1 MKSFKDINQKETDLE
16 EKACWVGYKKVG
28 MKKKGDRMVPNC
40 VKEEVVNE
48 VYGKDWVYEEPTNE
62 NVGDMY
68 KGKLS
73 AAQLTNLKNLWK
85 NKRQSDVTPS
95 VKSYVKGLDQFTKM
109 DIKQANIKYLSNLI
123 DSVQKEE
130 VDFITPLKEQIEI
143 VEMNSV
149 VRKTD
154 LKEFN
159 SDQIERLAK
168 AYSMMKDRTISVD
181 NAKRLVKMM
190 DGVPVGSLNALR
202 KKKIPFLSGLA
213 MTRMIK
219 LKMPIKET
227 YTVQITKKDGSKMS
241 LGRYNTSAEAQRYVD
256 QYGSGAKIVKE
267 DLNKDDEK
275 TIKPI
280 IKQLQKSVTAHGAQ
294 AKQLKKDISDDKDL
308 EEADLSKSQVTK
320 VHKQADDL
328 PKKDFMKR
336 YGKDGDAVR
345 YATATN
351 MVKKKLG
358 IGEDNKLI
366 TKGELKMNESY
377 KLKLN
382 SAMEHY
388 KIASLAELKD
398 EDQKAFFSYVDGL
411 DEGLS
416 AGQKKL
422 PPALQK
428 AILAKQGK
436 KDDKKDEMHDMKK
449 DDKKEIKE
457 EDAYE
462 NDRYIIKNGKA
473 TLDNSNTP
481 DKKNHVYAD
490 GHKDAEKKAKEKGIK
505 EDEMKTEMMAGKMNA
520 MKEPMNAMKMNA
532 MKMPIRAMKKMEDLV
547 GGQKKLDKDK
557 DGDLDAKDFAA
568 LRKTKSE
575 AVKTGEADAEPKVK
589 ELNAM
594 VKSSHKPDHKGNP
607 IDDMNAGYMKSNV
620 KAPVTNKGG
629 ADMAVVK
636 DAPKMVAAMAK
647 ISNEK
652 KMMNM
657 KAMYGESRENAKRY
671 LDTKPGSVEEAV
683 LISRGLIEKKKS
695 ITEARYEIEGRVSY
709 KGVGPEDAFHMIINA
724 NSESDAEDKADD
736 ELRKARDRRKI
747 GPGGGGNIDYMEVE
761 GIEKTNK
768 SLSAPETYYPGN

>member
-1 MKSFKDINQKETDLE
+1 
-16 EKACWVGYKKVG
+16 
-28 MKKKGDRMVPNC
+28 
-40 VKEEVVNE
+40 
-48 VYGKDWVYEEPTNE
+48 
-62 NVGDMY
+62 
-68 KGKLS
+68 
-73 AAQLTNLKNLWK
+73 
-85 NKRQSDVTPS
+85 
-95 VKSYVKGLDQFTKM
+95 
-109 DIKQANIKYLSNLI
+109 
-123 DSVQKEE
+123 
-130 VDFITPLKEQIEI
+130 
-143 VEMNSV
+143 MNSV

-267 DLNKDDEK
+267 DLNKDDKK
-275 TIKPI
+275 TIEPI
-280 IKQLQKSVTAHGAQ
+280 IKQLQKSVTAHGKQ
-294 AKQLKKDISDDKDL
+294 AKQLKKDIKDEKDL

-436 KDDKKDEMHDMKK
+436 KDEMHDTKK

-457 EDAYE
+457 EDA
-462 NDRYIIKNGKA
+462 
-473 TLDNSNTP
+473 
-481 DKKNHVYAD
+481 
-490 GHKDAEKKAKEKGIK
+490 
-505 EDEMKTEMMAGKMNA
+505 
-520 MKEPMNAMKMNA
+520 
-532 MKMPIRAMKKMEDLV
+532 
-547 GGQKKLDKDK
+547 
-557 DGDLDAKDFAA
+557 
-568 LRKTKSE
+568 
-575 AVKTGEADAEPKVK
+575 
-589 ELNAM
+589 
-594 VKSSHKPDHKGNP
+594 
-607 IDDMNAGYMKSNV
+607 
-620 KAPVTNKGG
+620 
-629 ADMAVVK
+629 
-636 DAPKMVAAMAK
+636 
-647 ISNEK
+647 
-652 KMMNM
+652 
-657 KAMYGESRENAKRY
+657 
-671 LDTKPGSVEEAV
+671 
-683 LISRGLIEKKKS
+683 
-695 ITEARYEIEGRVSY
+695 
-709 KGVGPEDAFHMIINA
+709 
-724 NSESDAEDKADD
+724 
-736 ELRKARDRRKI
+736 
-747 GPGGGGNIDYMEVE
+747 
-761 GIEKTNK
+761 
-768 SLSAPETYYPGN
+768 

>member
-190 DGVPVGSLNALR
+190 DNVPVSSLNALR

-219 LKMPIKET
+219 LKMPITET
-227 YTVQITKKDGSKMS
+227 YTVQVTKKDGSKMS

-256 QYGSGAKIVKE
+256 QYGAGAKIVKE
-267 DLNKDDEK
+267 DLNKEEVAIVYTDKK
-275 TIKPI
+275 TRQVVSKKFKNDSEARKFIKQFDGAAGQINFKPSSMLNKEDLDKKDVATIEPI

-366 TKGELKMNESY
+366 NKGELKMNESY

-398 EDQKAFFSYVDGL
+398 EDQK
-411 DEGLS
+411 
-416 AGQKKL
+416 
-422 PPALQK
+422 
-428 AILAKQGK
+428 
-436 KDDKKDEMHDMKK
+436 
-449 DDKKEIKE
+449 
-457 EDAYE
+457 
-462 NDRYIIKNGKA
+462 
-473 TLDNSNTP
+473 
-481 DKKNHVYAD
+481 
-490 GHKDAEKKAKEKGIK
+490 
-505 EDEMKTEMMAGKMNA
+505 
-520 MKEPMNAMKMNA
+520 
-532 MKMPIRAMKKMEDLV
+532 
-547 GGQKKLDKDK
+547 
-557 DGDLDAKDFAA
+557 
-568 LRKTKSE
+568 
-575 AVKTGEADAEPKVK
+575 
-589 ELNAM
+589 
-594 VKSSHKPDHKGNP
+594 
-607 IDDMNAGYMKSNV
+607 
-620 KAPVTNKGG
+620 
-629 ADMAVVK
+629 
-636 DAPKMVAAMAK
+636 
-647 ISNEK
+647 
-652 KMMNM
+652 
-657 KAMYGESRENAKRY
+657 
-671 LDTKPGSVEEAV
+671 
-683 LISRGLIEKKKS
+683 
-695 ITEARYEIEGRVSY
+695 
-709 KGVGPEDAFHMIINA
+709 
-724 NSESDAEDKADD
+724 
-736 ELRKARDRRKI
+736 
-747 GPGGGGNIDYMEVE
+747 
-761 GIEKTNK
+761 
-768 SLSAPETYYPGN
+768 

>member
-1 MKSFKDINQKETDLE
+1 MKTFKDINKKETDLE

-28 MKKKGDRMVPNC
+28 MKKKGDRMVPDC
-40 VKEEVVNE
+40 VKEEIVNE
-48 VYGKDWVYEEPTNE
+48 VYGEDWTYNE
-62 NVGDMY
+62 SVGDMY

-73 AAQLTNLKNLWK
+73 DTQLTNLKNLWK

-109 DIKQANIKYLSNLI
+109 DIKQANIKYLSNLV

-130 VDFITPLKEQIEI
+130 VDFITPLQDQIEI
-143 VEMNSV
+143 IEMNSV

-154 LKEFN
+154 INEAYF
-159 SDQIERLAK
+159 SADQLERLAK
-168 AYSMMKDRTISVD
+168 AYNVMKDKTISLA
-181 NAKRLVKMM
+181 NAKKLGKMV
-190 DGVPVGSLNALR
+190 DGIPAGALNDLR
-202 KKKIPFLSGLA
+202 KKKIPFISGLA
-213 MTRMIK
+213 LSRMIK
-219 LKMPIKET
+219 LKVPVTET
-227 YTVQITKKDGSKMS
+227 YTVQVTKKDGSKMN
-241 LGRYNTSAEAQRYVD
+241 LGRYNTSDEAQRYVD
-256 QYGSGAKIVKE
+256 QYGAGAKIVKE
-267 DLNKDDEK
+267 DLNKDDKK
-275 TIKPI
+275 TIEPI

-294 AKQLKKDISDDKDL
+294 AKQLKKDIKDEKDL

-388 KIASLAELKD
+388 KITSLAELKD

-436 KDDKKDEMHDMKK
+436 KETADKDEMHDMKK

-594 VKSSHKPDHKGNP
+594 VKASHKPDHKGSP

-620 KAPVTNKGG
+620 KAPVTDKGG

-683 LISRGLIEKKKS
+683 LKSRGLVK
-695 ITEARYEIEGRVSY
+695 
-709 KGVGPEDAFHMIINA
+709 
-724 NSESDAEDKADD
+724 
-736 ELRKARDRRKI
+736 
-747 GPGGGGNIDYMEVE
+747 
-761 GIEKTNK
+761 
-768 SLSAPETYYPGN
+768 

>member
-1 MKSFKDINQKETDLE
+1 
-16 EKACWVGYKKVG
+16 
-28 MKKKGDRMVPNC
+28 
-40 VKEEVVNE
+40 
-48 VYGKDWVYEEPTNE
+48 
-62 NVGDMY
+62 
-68 KGKLS
+68 
-73 AAQLTNLKNLWK
+73 
-85 NKRQSDVTPS
+85 
-95 VKSYVKGLDQFTKM
+95 M

-149 VRKTD
+149 ARKTD

-181 NAKRLVKMM
+181 NAKKLVKMM
-190 DGVPVGSLNALR
+190 DGVPVSSLNALR
-202 KKKIPFLSGLA
+202 KKRIPFLSGLA

-219 LKMPIKET
+219 LKMPITET

-256 QYGSGAKIVKE
+256 QYGAGAKIVKE
-267 DLNKDDEK
+267 DLNSDDKK
-275 TIKPI
+275 TIEPI
-280 IKQLQKSVTAHGAQ
+280 IKQLQKSVTAHGKQ

-358 IGEDNKLI
+358 IGEEVKNETKNPYAGLGKHMGGGQYKGTAALHKKADDYRKKIDKLI
-366 TKGELKMNESY
+366 KQGKYGEYMKKGIDYSKYNTREDNELIKKGELKMNESY

-388 KIASLAELKD
+388 KITSLAELKD

-411 DEGLS
+411 TEGLT

-422 PPALQK
+422 PAGLQK

-436 KDDKKDEMHDMKK
+436 KDEMHDTKK

-457 EDAYE
+457 EDAY
-462 NDRYIIKNGKA
+462 
-473 TLDNSNTP
+473 
-481 DKKNHVYAD
+481 DKDDPKQ
-490 GHKDAEKKAKEKGIK
+490 KPKK
-505 EDEMKTEMMAGKMNA
+505 EMMNAMKEMMKEMSSKIEMLKAETDPKKMEMMKKEMMTAMKKMPEMAEMSEMMKNEMMKEMMKKMDEYGSMNITSMKKE
-520 MKEPMNAMKMNA
+520 MKEPMNAMMMKA
-532 MKMPIRAMKKMEDLV
+532 MKMPIRKTENLV

-557 DGDLDAKDFAA
+557 DGDLDAKDFAM

-594 VKSSHKPDHKGNP
+594 VKDPMNAMKDPMNAMK
-607 IDDMNAGYMKSNV
+607 DMNATYMKSNV
-620 KAPVTNKGG
+620 KAPVKDNGG

-636 DAPKMVAAMAK
+636 DAPKMD
-647 ISNEK
+647 EC
-652 KMMNM
+652 
-657 KAMYGESRENAKRY
+657 YG
-671 LDTKPGSVEEAV
+671 
-683 LISRGLIEKKKS
+683 
-695 ITEARYEIEGRVSY
+695 
-709 KGVGPEDAFHMIINA
+709 
-724 NSESDAEDKADD
+724 
-736 ELRKARDRRKI
+736 
-747 GPGGGGNIDYMEVE
+747 
-761 GIEKTNK
+761 
-768 SLSAPETYYPGN
+768 